1 MEAGRAAL
9 LRRVEE
15 ARAALA
21 RSAQRVVAMRA
32 EVDFLCDHL
41 SSAASIMAEIEAIER
56 EMFDADGALSI
67 TSQETAGLIFE
78 VQSVEEAVEEAEGEL
93 ERLSSILIEGKGGQQ
108 RGH

>member
-1 MEAGRAAL
+1 
-9 LRRVEE
+9 
-15 ARAALA
+15 
-21 RSAQRVVAMRA
+21 
-32 EVDFLCDHL
+32 
-41 SSAASIMAEIEAIER
+41 MAEIEAIER